1 MDFTNP
7 MYQEHLRKAEV
18 IAKAIEAAEAASQTK
33 LSFNERTRIAESTPT
48 GTLAGENLATLE
60 ALAWHHLF
68 GLALALKKG
77 RCTKALKNLTTSVN
91 AELSKGPLEAHGYA
105 HKGYGA
111 IVEFIN
117 RVRDDAG
124 VYSRRAT
131 PYRCALREYSH
142 SASFF
147 WYQLQHLTDIP
158 QYRDDAAAKCEM
170 HVNTLIEMEP

>member
-1 MDFTNP
+1 MNFDNP
-7 MYQEHLRKAEV
+7 RLKEALTAA
-18 IAKAIEAAEAASQTK
+18 IAAAKAKGEELPMDARFR
-33 LSFNERTRIAESTPT
+33 LAESTPS
-48 GTLAGENLATLE
+48 GTLAGDNLKVLE

-77 RCTKALKNLTTSVN
+77 RCTKALKNLAASVT

-111 IVEFIN
+111 IVEFIG

-131 PYRCALREYSH
+131 AFRCVIRDYSH

-158 QYRDDAAAKCEM
+158 AYRDDAAATCET
-170 HVNTLIEMEP
+170 HLTKLIEMEP

>member
-1 MDFTNP
+1 MKFDNP
-7 MYQEHLRKAEV
+7 RVQEA
-18 IAKAIEAAEAASQTK
+18 IAKAVAAAEAQGQQ
-33 LSFNERTRIAESTPT
+33 LSWDDKFRIAEATPE
-48 GTLAGENLATLE
+48 GHLAGDNLKVLE

-77 RCTKALKNLTTSVN
+77 RCTKALKNLMASVN
-91 AELSKGPLEAHGYA
+91 AELSKGPLESHGYA

-117 RVRDDAG
+117 RVRSDAG

-131 PYRCALREYSH
+131 AYRCAIRAYSH
-142 SASFF
+142 TASFF

-158 QYRDDAAAKCEM
+158 EYRDDAVASCEV
-170 HVNTLIEMEP
+170 HVNNLINMEP

>member
-1 MDFTNP
+1 MKLDNP
-7 MYQEHLRKAEV
+7 RVQEA
-18 IAKAIEAAEAASQTK
+18 IAAAVRAAETK
-33 LSFNERTRIAESTPT
+33 GEQLSWEDKYRIAESTPT
-48 GTLAGENLATLE
+48 GTLAGDNLKVLE

-77 RCTKALKNLTTSVN
+77 RCTKALKNLTASVN

-131 PYRCALREYSH
+131 AYRCAIREYSH
-142 SASFF
+142 TASFF

-158 QYRDDAAAKCEM
+158 EYRDDAVVSCEGHVAK
-170 HVNTLIEMEP
+170 LIEMEP

>member
-1 MDFTNP
+1 MKLDNP
-7 MYQEHLRKAEV
+7 RVQEA
-18 IAKAIEAAEAASQTK
+18 IAAAVAAAVAKGEQ
-33 LSFNERTRIAESTPT
+33 LSWDDKFRIAESTPT
-48 GTLAGENLATLE
+48 GTLTGDNLKVLE

-77 RCTKALKNLTTSVN
+77 RCTKALKNLIASVN
-91 AELSKGPLEAHGYA
+91 AEVSKGPLEAHGYT

-117 RVRDDAG
+117 RVRGDAG

-131 PYRCALREYSH
+131 AYRCAIREYSH
-142 SASFF
+142 TASFF

-158 QYRDDAAAKCEM
+158 EYRDDAAAQGEAHIAK
-170 HVNTLIEMEP
+170 LIEMEP

>member
-1 MDFTNP
+1 MNLNNP
-7 MYQEHLRKAEV
+7 RVQEA
-18 IAKAIEAAEAASQTK
+18 IAAAVRAAETK
-33 LSFNERTRIAESTPT
+33 GEQLSWEDKFRIAESTPT
-48 GTLAGENLATLE
+48 GTLAGERLKILE

-117 RVRDDAG
+117 QVQND
-124 VYSRRAT
+124 VNLWSRKAT
-131 PYRCALREYSH
+131 PYRVALREYRF
-142 SASFF
+142 SAGFF

-158 QYRDDAAAKCEM
+158 EYRDDAAAKCEG
-170 HVNTLIEMEP
+170 HVAKLIEMEP